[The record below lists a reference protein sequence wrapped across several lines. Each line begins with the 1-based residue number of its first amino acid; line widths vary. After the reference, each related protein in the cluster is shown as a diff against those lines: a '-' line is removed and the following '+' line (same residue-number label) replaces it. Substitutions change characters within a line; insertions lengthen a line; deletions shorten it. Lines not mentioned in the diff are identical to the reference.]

1 VPFLPPLLDRRSL
14 VVGLVLAV
22 AALGSGCTSS
32 ESLPTA
38 APSNPLPDC
47 PESPNCERV
56 SVDFDRSADTLFART
71 RQALRALGPTRLRVR
86 PDPMRATAVY
96 RVAWLFRD
104 DVDVAIEPHST
115 GSRLHVR
122 SASRTGYSDLG
133 VNRRRVQRLLDRLP
147 DRTDA
152 SPTR

>member
-1 VPFLPPLLDRRSL
+1 VSFLSPPFDRRSL
-14 VVGLVLAV
+14 VVGLILA
-22 AALGSGCTSS
+22 AASLGSGCTSS
-32 ESLPTA
+32 ESLPAA

-47 PESPNCERV
+47 PESPNCERI
-56 SVDFDRSADTLFART
+56 SAEFDRDADSLFART
-71 RQALRALGPTRLRVR
+71 RQALRALGPSRLTAH
-86 PDPMRATAVY
+86 PDTMRLTAVY

-104 DVDVAIEPHST
+104 DVVVAVEPQSD

-147 DRTDA
+147 ARTTA
-152 SPTR
+152 SE